1 MGEDTASR
9 QVSRILEAAAEG
21 DAVDVGELLPLVYEN
36 LRAIATKRMAEE
48 RPGHTLQATALVHEA
63 YLKLLGRDDL
73 AWRCKAHFYSA
84 AAEAMRRIL
93 IDHARGRKRAKRL
106 GGRAKIP
113 LDVVDLASRDSIE
126 EILSVDDAV
135 RRLGD
140 QDPRM
145 AEVVKL
151 RFYAGLS
158 EKETARALGVTD
170 RTVRRDWTMAR
181 AWLQRRLKEAE
192 PWTSEPG
199 GG

>member
-1 MGEDTASR
+1 
-9 QVSRILEAAAEG
+9 LW
-21 DAVDVGELLPLVYEN
+21 
-36 LRAIATKRMAEE
+36 
-48 RPGHTLQATALVHEA
+48 PGGQ
-63 YLKLLGRDDL
+63 
-73 AWRCKAHFYSA
+73 SA
-84 AAEAMRRIL
+84 
-93 IDHARGRKRAKRL
+93 
-106 GGRAKIP
+106 GGP

-126 EILSVDDAV
+126 NFLSVDDAV
-135 RRLGD
+135 RRLGE